1 MSMEWGQGKV
11 EVYALRD
18 EILERLERGQTIRS
32 IYEELS
38 AAGRIVVSQRPFY
51 RHVTRIRSEA
61 SQSTSPNQQHSS
73 GTTRQARSSENPSKL
88 SHSSRS
94 DKDAAPVRATA
105 SLGGLRFDGP
115 RSTSSVPRIDDDV
128 WAGNGVKTR
137 GGSS

>member
-32 IYEELS
+32 IYEELY

-61 SQSTSPNQQHSS
+61 SPPNQQRPA
-73 GTTRQARSSENPSKL
+73 GTTRQARSSENHSKPS
-88 SHSSRS
+88 HPSSS
-94 DKDAAPVRATA
+94 AKDADPVRATA
-105 SLGGLRFDGP
+105 SLSGLRFDGP
-115 RSTSSVPRIDDDV
+115 RSTSSAPRIDDDV
-128 WAGNGVKTR
+128 WSGNGVKTS